1 MGDGGVWK
9 VVILRFSLLGLEG
22 IPKGMAI
29 KGSSGGCKDP
39 RYSVGGGGCGMLADG
54 MRQGSR

>member
-29 KGSSGGCKDP
+29 KGSSGGVKDP
-39 RYSVGGGGCGMLADG
+39 TIVWEGEGVECWLMG
-54 MRQGSR
+54 